1 MARNGAYT
9 ACSKSVARLSQC
21 RKTFHNVSQEEETF
35 MDNSQTATVAKPT
48 ITNPKLLLWILMI
61 VYVLNFL
68 DRQIVNILAE
78 PISQDLNLSDT
89 QIGLLTGLA
98 FALFYTV
105 LGIPIARYA
114 DNNSTNRVGL
124 ISISLAVWSAMTAL
138 CGLAQ
143 NFAQLALARV
153 GVGVGEAGCTP
164 AAHSLITD
172 SVPPE
177 KRSSAIAFYG
187 LGIPI
192 GSLLGLVIGGVL
204 NDAYGWRVA
213 FMAVAIPGLILAVF
227 LPFILREPRKA
238 EAAARALSGE
248 KARDALST
256 KDALKEVF
264 SSRAFVLLAIAASFT
279 AFLSYGKSVWAVI
292 LFIRSHGL
300 SPGETGLLLGV
311 VLGVAGMIG
320 TWLGGMMA
328 DKFGKIDKRHLLTTP
343 AIGMVIATP
352 ILFLGYFAT
361 DWRVAIL
368 LLFVPSALNAAYYG
382 PTYATVQGLVK
393 PEARAVAAAFMLFGQ
408 NLIGLGLG
416 PLLFGMMSDAFKPL
430 AGDESVR
437 WVLYGAAWLGL
448 IPAFFFWRASLRLKE
463 ELKTG

>member
-1 MARNGAYT
+1 M
-9 ACSKSVARLSQC
+9 
-21 RKTFHNVSQEEETF
+21 QEEEIF
-35 MDNSQTATVAKPT
+35 MDNSQVATAAKPT

-61 VYVLNFL
+61 VYVFNFL

-78 PISQDLNLSDT
+78 PISRDLNLSDT

-98 FALFYTV
+98 FALFYTL

-114 DNNSTNRVGL
+114 DNSSTNRVGL

-192 GSLLGLVIGGVL
+192 GSLLGLVIGGAL
-204 NDAYGWRVA
+204 NDIYGWRVA
-213 FMAVAIPGLILAVF
+213 FMAVAIPGLILAAF

-300 SPGETGLLLGV
+300 SPGETGLLLGI
-311 VLGVAGMIG
+311 VLGVAGMVG

-343 AIGMVIATP
+343 ALGMVIATP

-361 DWRVAIL
+361 DWRVAII

-448 IPAFFFWRASLRLKE
+448 IPAYFFWRASLRLKE